1 MQERK
6 RPMPVGI
13 EDFKK
18 LVQGEYYFVDK
29 TRFLRDLMD
38 LRTDVTLITRPR
50 RFGKTLSLSMLQYFF
65 TLEDAEENR
74 KLFAGLDIE
83 RTGEKYMREQGTR
96 PVVFLT
102 MKDIRSDCWEGER
115 EKFALR
121 LSHLYRNYLFLLESP
136 ALTEV
141 DREAFLA
148 VWKKTANTSELEDA
162 ISNLCCLLEKHHGR
176 KPILLLDEYDAPILS
191 AWENGYYKEGIDFMR
206 GFLGSALKTNPSLHF
221 AVLTGVTRVSKES
234 IFSGLNNLKVCSVL
248 SDAYCDIF
256 GFTQQEAARLME
268 ECGVGDKLPELRKW
282 YDGYR
287 FGQVE
292 IYNPWSV
299 IRYIDEGCK
308 CQPYWM
314 NTSGNS
320 ILKDLLRRVDTRRHK
335 ELQGLVQGKA
345 VESPVLENIVYAD
358 IHRNRD
364 ALFMML
370 MTTGYLKPV
379 EAWKD
384 EDCADWVRPKIP
396 NLEVRIA
403 YRKEILGHIVPSQ
416 GETLLR
422 DMLRSMTD
430 GDAEGF
436 QENLS
441 DLLRDFVSYHDTAQP
456 ESFYHGLLLGLSV
469 LLDGEY
475 HISSN
480 RESGYGRFDIAFFPL
495 KDGTP
500 GVILELKS
508 ARSEEA
514 MEGAAKEALRQIE
527 EKAYL
532 TELARQ
538 GVKEVWRYGIAFCGK
553 KVWMESHNG
562 GAGDA
567 GKKTSHACGY

>member
-1 MQERK
+1 
-6 RPMPVGI
+6 
-13 EDFKK
+13 
-18 LVQGEYYFVDK
+18 
-29 TRFLRDLMD
+29 
-38 LRTDVTLITRPR
+38 
-50 RFGKTLSLSMLQYFF
+50 
-65 TLEDAEENR
+65 
-74 KLFAGLDIE
+74 
-83 RTGEKYMREQGTR
+83 
-96 PVVFLT
+96 
-102 MKDIRSDCWEGER
+102 
-115 EKFALR
+115 
-121 LSHLYRNYLFLLESP
+121 
-136 ALTEV
+136 
-141 DREAFLA
+141 
-148 VWKKTANTSELEDA
+148 
-162 ISNLCCLLEKHHGR
+162 
-176 KPILLLDEYDAPILS
+176 
-191 AWENGYYKEGIDFMR
+191 
-206 GFLGSALKTNPSLHF
+206 PSLHF

-248 SDAYCDIF
+248 SDAYSDIF
-256 GFTQQEAARLME
+256 GFTQQEVARLME
-268 ECGVGDKLPELRKW
+268 ECGVGDKLQELKKW

-379 EAWKD
+379 ETWKE
-384 EDCADWVRPKIP
+384 EDCADWVRLKIP
-396 NLEVRIA
+396 NLEVRMA

-436 QENLS
+436 RENLS
-441 DLLRDFVSYHDTAQP
+441 DLLRDFVSYHDIAQP
-456 ESFYHGLLLGLSV
+456 ESFYHGLILGLSV
-469 LLDGEY
+469 MLDGEY
-475 HISSN
+475 RVASN
-480 RESGYGRFDIAFFPL
+480 RESGYGRFDIACFPL
-495 KDGTP
+495 KEGAS

-508 ARSEEA
+508 AKSEEA

-532 TELARQ
+532 EELSRQ
-538 GVKEVWRYGIAFCGK
+538 GVKEVWKYGIAFHGK
-553 KVWMESHNG
+553 KVWME
-562 GAGDA
+562 
-567 GKKTSHACGY
+567 CQ

>member
-13 EDFKK
+13 EDFGE
-18 LVQGEYYFVDK
+18 LIQREYYFVDK
-29 TRFLRDLMD
+29 TRFIRELLDAQGKI
-38 LRTDVTLITRPR
+38 TLITRPR
-50 RFGKTLSLSMLQYFF
+50 RFGKTLTLSMMRYFF
-65 TLEDAEENR
+65 DLENAEENR

-83 RTGEKYMREQGTR
+83 QAGTRYMGEQGTR

-102 MKDIRSDCWEGER
+102 LKEVRAGKHTVMMDLLARALQGLYQCYPYLLTSD
-115 EKFALR
+115 R
-121 LSHLYRNYLFLLESP
+121 LSEEDKKAFHRVTALEGNEADLRMSLCFLMQ
-136 ALTEV
+136 
-141 DREAFLA
+141 
-148 VWKKTANTSELEDA
+148 
-162 ISNLCCLLEKHHGR
+162 CLEKHHGR

-206 GFLGSALKTNPSLHF
+206 GFLGSALKTSPSLHF

-256 GFTQQEAARLME
+256 GFTQEEAARLME

-287 FGQVE
+287 FGQAE

-320 ILKDLLRRVDTRRHK
+320 ILKDLLRRVDTRRYR

-379 EAWKD
+379 EVWKNRNGR
-384 EDCADWVRPKIP
+384 DWVRLMVP
-396 NLEVRIA
+396 NMEVRLS
-403 YRKEILGHIVPSQ
+403 YETEILNHIVPSQ

-475 HISSN
+475 RVASN
-480 RESGYGRFDIAFFPL
+480 RASGYGRFDIAFFPL
-495 KDGTP
+495 KDGAP
-500 GVILELKS
+500 GIILELKS
-508 ARSEEA
+508 AKSEEV

-527 EKAYL
+527 EKAYHA
-532 TELARQ
+532 ELSQ
-538 GVKEVWRYGIAFCGK
+538 QEVKEIWKYGIAFHGK
-553 KVWMESHNG
+553 KVWME
-562 GAGDA
+562 
-567 GKKTSHACGY
+567 CQ

>member
-18 LVQGEYYFVDK
+18 LIQREYYFVDK
-29 TRFLRDLMD
+29 TRFIRELMD
-38 LRTDVTLITRPR
+38 FQTEVTLITRPR
-50 RFGKTLSLSMLQYFF
+50 RFGKTLTLSMLRYFF
-65 TLEDAEENR
+65 DMENAEENR
-74 KLFAGLDIE
+74 ELFCGLDIE
-83 RTGEKYMREQGTR
+83 RAGEKYMREQGTR

-102 MKDIRSDCWEGER
+102 LKEVQRPTYVSMLSMLSSVLQETYACHRHLLASEAMDEEQKGYIRRILEGNGTE
-115 EKFALR
+115 EELMVSLKR
-121 LSHLYRNYLFLLESP
+121 LMVYLEQY
-136 ALTEV
+136 
-141 DREAFLA
+141 
-148 VWKKTANTSELEDA
+148 
-162 ISNLCCLLEKHHGR
+162 HG
-176 KPILLLDEYDAPILS
+176 KNPLLLLDEYDAPILS

-206 GFLGSALKTNPSLHF
+206 GFLGSALKTNPALGF

-256 GFTQQEAARLME
+256 GFTQEEAARLME
-268 ECGVGDKLPELRKW
+268 ECGVGDKLQELKKW

-320 ILKDLLRRVDTRRHK
+320 ILKDLLRRVDTRRHR
-335 ELQGLVQGKA
+335 ELQGLVQGKT

-379 EAWKD
+379 ETWKD
-384 EDCADWVRPKIP
+384 EDCADWVRLKIP
-396 NLEVRIA
+396 NLEIRMA

-475 HISSN
+475 RVASN

-495 KDGTP
+495 KDGAP
-500 GVILELKS
+500 GVVLELKS

-532 TELARQ
+532 TEFARQ
-538 GVKEVWRYGIAFCGK
+538 EVKEIWKYGIAFHGK
-553 KVWMESHNG
+553 RVWME
-562 GAGDA
+562 
-567 GKKTSHACGY
+567 CQ

>member
-6 RPMPVGI
+6 CPMPVGI
-13 EDFKK
+13 EDFEE
-18 LVQGEYYFVDK
+18 LIQREYYFVDK
-29 TRFLRDLMD
+29 TRFIRELLDSQGKI
-38 LRTDVTLITRPR
+38 TLITRPR
-50 RFGKTLSLSMLQYFF
+50 RFGKTLALSMLQYFF
-65 TLEDAEENR
+65 SLENAEESR

-83 RTGEKYMREQGTR
+83 RAGEKYMREQGTR

-102 MKDIRSDCWEGER
+102 IKEVQAGNFSGMMAKLSEVLRQLYGQLEYLKDSEALSKQDKDYFMAVLDKTGSEENLQ
-115 EKFALR
+115 FAL
-121 LSHLYRNYLFLLESP
+121 
-136 ALTEV
+136 
-141 DREAFLA
+141 
-148 VWKKTANTSELEDA
+148 ANLMKM
-162 ISNLCCLLEKHHGR
+162 LEKHHGK

-206 GFLGSALKTNPSLHF
+206 GFLGSALKTNPSLGI

-234 IFSGLNNLKVCSVL
+234 IFSGLNNLDVCGVL
-248 SDAYCDIF
+248 SDTYADAF
-256 GFTQQEAARLME
+256 GFTQEEAARLME
-268 ECGVGDKLPELRKW
+268 ECGVGDKMPELKKW

-299 IRYIDEGCK
+299 INFIKNGCRFR
-308 CQPYWM
+308 PYWL

-320 ILKDLLRRVDTRRHK
+320 ILKDLLKRVNTRRHK
-335 ELQGLVQGKA
+335 ELQGLVQGEA

-358 IHRNRD
+358 IHTNRD

-379 EAWKD
+379 ETWQD
-384 EDCADWVRPKIP
+384 GDCADWVRLKIP
-396 NLEVRIA
+396 NLEVRMA

-436 QENLS
+436 RENLS
-441 DLLRDFVSYHDTAQP
+441 DILRDFVSYHDTAQP
-456 ESFYHGLLLGLSV
+456 ESFYHGLILGLSV
-469 LLDGEY
+469 MLEGEY
-475 HISSN
+475 RVASN

-495 KDGTP
+495 RDGAP

-508 ARSEEA
+508 AKSEEA
-514 MEGAAKEALRQIE
+514 MEEKAKEALHQIE
-527 EKAYL
+527 EKAYIR
-532 TELARQ
+532 ELAQQ
-538 GVKEVWRYGIAFCGK
+538 GGKEVWKYGIAFCGK
-553 KVWMESHNG
+553 KVWLEQG
-562 GAGDA
+562 
-567 GKKTSHACGY
+567 

>member
-50 RFGKTLSLSMLQYFF
+50 RFGKTLTLSMLQYFF

-74 KLFAGLDIE
+74 KLFQGLAIE
-83 RTGEKYMREQGTR
+83 RAGIQYMREQGTR

-102 MKDIRSDCWEGER
+102 LKEVQSGEYEGLMVKLSEILCQLYGQSEYLEDSNALSRKER
-115 EKFALR
+115 EYFSAVFDETCQREKLQFALG
-121 LSHLYRNYLFLLESP
+121 
-136 ALTEV
+136 
-141 DREAFLA
+141 
-148 VWKKTANTSELEDA
+148 
-162 ISNLCCLLEKHHGR
+162 NLMRMLEKHHGK

-206 GFLGSALKTNPSLHF
+206 GFLGSALKTNPSLGF

-256 GFTQQEAARLME
+256 GFTQQEAARRME
-268 ECGVGDKLPELRKW
+268 ECGVGDKMPELKRW

-335 ELQGLVQGKA
+335 ELQGLVQGKT

-379 EAWKD
+379 EVWKNRNGR
-384 EDCADWVRPKIP
+384 DWVRLMVP
-396 NLEVRIA
+396 NMEVRLS
-403 YRKEILGHIVPSQ
+403 YETEILNHIVPSQ

-500 GVILELKS
+500 GIVLELKS

-514 MEGAAKEALRQIE
+514 MEGAAKEAQRQIE

-532 TELARQ
+532 AELSRQ
-538 GVKEVWRYGIAFCGK
+538 GVKEVWKYGIAFCGK
-553 KVWMESHNG
+553 KVWMEQG
-562 GAGDA
+562 
-567 GKKTSHACGY
+567 

>member
-18 LVQGEYYFVDK
+18 LIQREYYFVDK
-29 TRFLRDLMD
+29 TRFIRDLQD
-38 LRTDVTLITRPR
+38 LQTEVTLITRPR
-50 RFGKTLSLSMLQYFF
+50 RFGKTLTLSMLRYFYDM
-65 TLEDAEENR
+65 ENAEENR
-74 KLFAGLDIE
+74 GLFRGLDIE
-83 RTGEKYMREQGTR
+83 RAGTQYMREQGTR

-102 MKDIRSDCWEGER
+102 LKEVQSGNYGGLMAKLSEILCQLYGQSEYLEHSNALSRKEQEYFADVFGGTCQGE
-115 EKFALR
+115 KLQFAL
-121 LSHLYRNYLFLLESP
+121 
-136 ALTEV
+136 
-141 DREAFLA
+141 
-148 VWKKTANTSELEDA
+148 
-162 ISNLCCLLEKHHGR
+162 SNLMKMLEKHHGK
-176 KPILLLDEYDAPILS
+176 KPVLLLDEYDAPILS
-191 AWENGYYKEGIDFMR
+191 AWEKGYYEEGIDFMR
-206 GFLGSALKTNPSLHF
+206 GFLGSALKTNPSLGF

-248 SDAYCDIF
+248 SDAYSDIF
-256 GFTQQEAARLME
+256 GFTQQEVARLME
-268 ECGVGDKLPELRKW
+268 ECGVGDKLQELKKW

-379 EAWKD
+379 ETWKE
-384 EDCADWVRPKIP
+384 EDCADWVRLKIP
-396 NLEVRIA
+396 NLEVRMA

-436 QENLS
+436 RENLS
-441 DLLRDFVSYHDTAQP
+441 DLLRDFVSYHDIAQP
-456 ESFYHGLLLGLSV
+456 ESFYHGLILGLSV
-469 LLDGEY
+469 MLDGEY
-475 HISSN
+475 RVASN
-480 RESGYGRFDIAFFPL
+480 RESGYGRFDIACFPL
-495 KDGTP
+495 KEGAS

-508 ARSEEA
+508 AKSEEA
-514 MEGAAKEALRQIE
+514 MEEKAKEALRQIE

-532 TELARQ
+532 AELSRQ
-538 GVKEVWRYGIAFCGK
+538 GVKEVWKYGIAFCGK
-553 KVWMESHNG
+553 KVWMEG
-562 GAGDA
+562 Q
-567 GKKTSHACGY
+567 

>member
-18 LVQGEYYFVDK
+18 LIQREYYFVDK
-29 TRFLRDLMD
+29 TRFIRDLQD
-38 LRTDVTLITRPR
+38 LQTEVTLITRPR
-50 RFGKTLSLSMLQYFF
+50 RFGKTLTLSMLRYFYDM
-65 TLEDAEENR
+65 ENAEENR
-74 KLFAGLDIE
+74 GLFRGLDIE
-83 RTGEKYMREQGTR
+83 RAGTQYMREQGTR

-102 MKDIRSDCWEGER
+102 LKEVQSGNYGGLMAKLSEILCQLYGQSEYLEHSNALSRKEQEYFADVFGGTCQGE
-115 EKFALR
+115 KLQFAL
-121 LSHLYRNYLFLLESP
+121 
-136 ALTEV
+136 
-141 DREAFLA
+141 
-148 VWKKTANTSELEDA
+148 
-162 ISNLCCLLEKHHGR
+162 SNLMKMLEKHHGK
-176 KPILLLDEYDAPILS
+176 KPVLLLDEYDAPILS
-191 AWENGYYKEGIDFMR
+191 AWEKGYYEEGIDFMR
-206 GFLGSALKTNPSLHF
+206 GFLGSALKTNPSLGF

-256 GFTQQEAARLME
+256 GFTQEEAARLME
-268 ECGVGDKLPELRKW
+268 ECGVGDKLPELKQW

-287 FGQVE
+287 FGSAE

-308 CQPYWM
+308 FQPYWM

-320 ILKDLLRRVDTRRHK
+320 ILKDLLRHVDTRRHK
-335 ELQGLVQGKA
+335 ELQGLVQGKS

-379 EAWKD
+379 EVWKNRNGR
-384 EDCADWVRPKIP
+384 DWVRLMVP
-396 NLEVRIA
+396 NMEVRLA
-403 YRKEILGHIVPSQ
+403 YETEILNHIVPSQ

-422 DMLRSMTD
+422 DMLCSMTD

-456 ESFYHGLLLGLSV
+456 ESFYHGLILGLSV
-469 LLDGEY
+469 MLDGEY
-475 HISSN
+475 RVASN

-495 KDGTP
+495 KNGAP
-500 GVILELKS
+500 GIILELKS
-508 ARSEEA
+508 AKSEEA
-514 MEGAAKEALRQIE
+514 LEEKAKEALRQIE
-527 EKAYL
+527 EKAYI
-532 TELARQ
+532 TELSQQ
-538 GVKEVWRYGIAFCGK
+538 GVKEVWKYGIAFHGK
-553 KVWMESHNG
+553 MVWLEQG
-562 GAGDA
+562 
-567 GKKTSHACGY
+567 